1 MRSGFTIGLS
11 VVIVCIGGLL
21 MMVVGSGSGAHTV
34 QMVTPPEHALGDLTP
49 VALLREP
56 IPDTNPD
63 AVRLRRG
70 QYLVAAGDCMSCH
83 LRAGGEPFAGGL
95 GLTTPFGTI
104 YSSNITSDSQTGIG
118 GWSEEQFYR
127 AMHAGI
133 GAQGENLYP
142 AFPYPWFRN
151 LPREDTDAILA
162 YLKTTPPVR
171 YTPPDNELHF
181 PMGFRFLVKG
191 WNLLH
196 LKEAEFQADST
207 RSPEWNR
214 GAWLVKGPGHCSG
227 CHTAKGSLGA
237 DKSERA
243 FFGGDLDSWV
253 APDLTPNTRTG
264 LGAWGAQDIADY
276 LKSGRNAHAAAGGP
290 MADVVTYSTSFLTD
304 ADRKAIST
312 YLQSLPA
319 SPAQTPASPQS
330 GAMQRGAAIY
340 SYACTACHLEGGI
353 GQPGYFPPLKNDAM
367 VQQSDPTG
375 LVHLILAGSRI
386 GTSASS
392 PSPLTMPS
400 FAWKL
405 SDPEVADVVT
415 YIRNSWGNAAG
426 PVAAEQVRQLRKRLG
441 LDTLRP
447 TANSG
452 DWQ

>member
-1 MRSGFTIGLS
+1 MGIRLTIGLS
-11 VVIVCIGGLL
+11 VVIVALGGLL
-21 MMVVGSGSGAHTV
+21 LVGPGSGARAV
-34 QMVTPPEHALGDLTP
+34 QMVTPPEHAFADLTP
-49 VALLREP
+49 VALLRQP
-56 IPDTNPD
+56 VPDANPD
-63 AVRLRRG
+63 AARLRRG

-83 LRAGGEPFAGGL
+83 LRQGGEPLSGGL
-95 GLTTPFGTI
+95 GLNTPFGTL
-104 YSSNITSDSQTGIG
+104 YSSNITPDSETGIG
-118 GWSEEQFYR
+118 GWTEEQFYR
-127 AMHAGI
+127 AMHDGI
-133 GAQGENLYP
+133 GVHGENLYP

-151 LPREDTDAILA
+151 VPREDTDAILA

-171 YTPPDNELHF
+171 YTPPNNELHF

-196 LKEAEFQADST
+196 LKEAEFQTDSS
-207 RSPEWNR
+207 RSSEWNR

-237 DKSERA
+237 DESARA

-264 LGAWGAQDIADY
+264 VGAWSAQDIADY
-276 LKSGRNAHAAAGGP
+276 LESGRNAHAAAGGP

-304 ADRKAIST
+304 ADRQAIST

-319 SPAQTPASPQS
+319 SPAQAPASPQT

-340 SYACTACHLEGGI
+340 SDACTACHLEGGI

-367 VQQSDPTG
+367 LQQSDPTG

-386 GTSASS
+386 GTSASR

-405 SDPEVADVVT
+405 SDPEVADVAT
-415 YIRNSWGNAAG
+415 YIRNSWGNEGGA
-426 PVAAEQVRQLRKRLG
+426 VTAEQVTQLRKRLG

>member
-1 MRSGFTIGLS
+1 MGIRLTIGLS
-11 VVIVCIGGLL
+11 VVMVSIGGLL
-21 MMVVGSGSGAHTV
+21 AVGLGSGARAI
-34 QMVTPPEHALGDLTP
+34 QMVTPPEHTFADLTP
-49 VALLREP
+49 VALLRQP
-56 IPDTNPD
+56 VPDTNPD
-63 AVRLRRG
+63 AARLRRG

-83 LRAGGEPFAGGL
+83 LRPGGEAFSGGL
-95 GLTTPFGTI
+95 GLNTPFGTI
-104 YSSNITSDSQTGIG
+104 YSSNITPDPETGIG
-118 GWSEEQFYR
+118 GWTEEQFYR
-127 AMHAGI
+127 AMHDGI
-133 GAQGENLYP
+133 GAHGENLYP

-151 LPREDTDAILA
+151 VPREDTDAILA
-162 YLKTTPPVR
+162 YLKSTPPVR

-196 LKEAEFQADST
+196 LKEAEFQADTT

-237 DKSERA
+237 DKNERA

-253 APDLTPNTRTG
+253 APDLTPNKRTG
-264 LGAWGAQDIADY
+264 LGAWGTQDIADY
-276 LKSGRNAHAAAGGP
+276 LESGRNAHAEAGGP

-304 ADRKAIST
+304 ADRQAIST

-319 SPAQTPASPQS
+319 SPAQTPASPQA

-340 SYACTACHLEGGI
+340 SDACTACHLEGGI

-367 VQQSDPTG
+367 LQQSDPTG

-386 GTSASS
+386 GTSASR

-405 SDPEVADVVT
+405 SDPELADVAT
-415 YIRNSWGNAAG
+415 YIRNSWGNEGGA
-426 PVAAEQVRQLRKRLG
+426 VTAEQVARLRKRLG
-441 LDTLRP
+441 LDTLHP

>member
-1 MRSGFTIGLS
+1 MRTRLFIGLS
-11 VVIVCIGGLL
+11 VVIVSISGLL
-21 MMVVGSGSGAHTV
+21 AVGLGSGARAV
-34 QMVTPPEHALGDLTP
+34 QMVTPPEHTFADLTP
-49 VALLREP
+49 VALLRQP
-56 IPDTNPD
+56 VPDANPD
-63 AVRLRRG
+63 AARLRRG

-83 LRAGGEPFAGGL
+83 LRPGGEAFSGGL
-95 GLTTPFGTI
+95 GLNTPFGTI
-104 YSSNITSDSQTGIG
+104 YSSNITPDRETGIG

-127 AMHAGI
+127 AMHDGI
-133 GAQGENLYP
+133 GADGENLYP

-151 LPREDTDAILA
+151 IPREDTDAILA
-162 YLKTTPPVR
+162 YLKSTPPVH
-171 YTPPDNELHF
+171 YTPPNNELHF

-237 DKSERA
+237 DESARA

-253 APDLTPNTRTG
+253 APDLTPNKRTG
-264 LGAWGAQDIADY
+264 LGAWGTQDIADY
-276 LKSGRNAHAAAGGP
+276 LESGRNAHAEAGGP
-290 MADVVTYSTSFLTD
+290 MADVVTYSTSFLTE
-304 ADRKAIST
+304 ADRQAIST

-319 SPAQTPASPQS
+319 SPAQAPASPQA

-340 SYACTACHLEGGI
+340 SDACTACHLEDGI

-367 VQQSDPTG
+367 LQQSDPTG

-386 GTSASS
+386 GTSASR

-405 SDPEVADVVT
+405 SDPEVADVAT
-415 YIRNSWGNAAG
+415 YIRNSWGNEGGA
-426 PVAAEQVRQLRKRLG
+426 VTAEQVARLRKRLG
-441 LDTLRP
+441 LDTLHP

>member
-1 MRSGFTIGLS
+1 MRIPLTIGLTI
-11 VVIVCIGGLL
+11 VILSIGGLL
-21 MMVVGSGSGAHTV
+21 LVGPGSSTHAV
-34 QMVTPPEHALGDLTP
+34 QMVTPPEHTIADLTP
-49 VALLREP
+49 VALLRQP
-56 IPDTNPD
+56 VPDSNPD
-63 AVRLRRG
+63 AARLRRG

-83 LRAGGEPFAGGL
+83 LRPGGEAFSGGL
-95 GLTTPFGTI
+95 GLNTPFGTI
-104 YSSNITSDSQTGIG
+104 YSSNITADPETGLG
-118 GWSEEQFYR
+118 NWTEEQFYR
-127 AMHAGI
+127 AMHEGI
-133 GAQGENLYP
+133 GAHGENLYP

-151 LPREDTDAILA
+151 VPREDTDAILA

-171 YTPPDNELHF
+171 YTPPNNELHF

-207 RSPEWNR
+207 RGPEWNR

-237 DKSERA
+237 DESARA

-253 APDLTPNTRTG
+253 APDLTQNMRTG
-264 LGAWGAQDIADY
+264 LGAWGTRDIADY
-276 LKSGRNAHAAAGGP
+276 LKSGRNVHAEAGGP
-290 MADVVTYSTSFLTD
+290 MADVVTYSTSLLTD

-319 SPAQTPASPQS
+319 SPAQTPVSPQA
-330 GAMQRGAAIY
+330 GAIQRGAAIY
-340 SYACTACHLEGGI
+340 SDACTACHLEGGN
-353 GQPGYFPPLKNDAM
+353 GQPGYFPPLKSDAM
-367 VQQSDPTG
+367 LQQSDPTG

-405 SDPEVADVVT
+405 SNQEVADVAT
-415 YIRNSWGNAAG
+415 YIRNSWGNEAG
-426 PVAAEQVRQLRKRLG
+426 PVTADKVTQLRKQLG

>member
-1 MRSGFTIGLS
+1 VRD
-11 VVIVCIGGLL
+11 
-21 MMVVGSGSGAHTV
+21 
-34 QMVTPPEHALGDLTP
+34 TPP
-49 VALLREP
+49 R
-56 IPDTNPD
+56 
-63 AVRLRRG
+63 
-70 QYLVAAGDCMSCH
+70 
-83 LRAGGEPFAGGL
+83 
-95 GLTTPFGTI
+95 
-104 YSSNITSDSQTGIG
+104 
-118 GWSEEQFYR
+118 
-127 AMHAGI
+127 
-133 GAQGENLYP
+133 
-142 AFPYPWFRN
+142 
-151 LPREDTDAILA
+151 
-162 YLKTTPPVR
+162 
-171 YTPPDNELHF
+171 NELHF

-196 LKEAEFQADST
+196 LKEAEFQADPT
-207 RSPEWNR
+207 RGPEWNR

-237 DKSERA
+237 DERARA

-253 APDLTPNTRTG
+253 APDLTPNMRTG
-264 LGAWGAQDIADY
+264 LGAWGTQDIADY

-290 MADVVTYSTSFLTD
+290 MADVVTYSTSLLTD

-312 YLQSLPA
+312 YLQSLPT
-319 SPAQTPASPQS
+319 SPAQTPVSPEA

-340 SYACTACHLEGGI
+340 SDACTACHLEGGS

-367 VQQSDPTG
+367 LQQSDPTG

-405 SDPEVADVVT
+405 ADREIADVAT
-415 YIRNSWGNAAG
+415 YIRNSWGNEAG
-426 PVAAEQVRQLRKRLG
+426 AVTQDEVTRLRQHLG
-441 LDTLRP
+441 LDKRLA

>member
-1 MRSGFTIGLS
+1 MRTQLTIGLS
-11 VVIVCIGGLL
+11 VVIVSIGGLL
-21 MMVVGSGSGAHTV
+21 LAGLGFSAGAV
-34 QMVTPPEHALGDLTP
+34 QMVTPPEHTFADLTP
-49 VALLREP
+49 VALLRQP
-56 IPDTNPD
+56 VSDTNPD
-63 AVRLRRG
+63 AARLRRG

-83 LRAGGEPFAGGL
+83 LRPGGEAFSGGL
-95 GLTTPFGTI
+95 GLNTPFGTI
-104 YSSNITSDSQTGIG
+104 YSSNITSDSESGIG
-118 GWSEEQFYR
+118 GWTEEQFYR
-127 AMHAGI
+127 AMHEGI
-133 GAQGENLYP
+133 GVHGENLYP

-162 YLKTTPPVR
+162 YLETTPPVH
-171 YTPPDNELHF
+171 YTPPNNELHF

-227 CHTAKGSLGA
+227 CHTAKGTLGA
-237 DKSERA
+237 DEKARA

-253 APDLTPNTRTG
+253 APDLTQNMRTG
-264 LGAWGAQDIADY
+264 LGAWGTQDITDY
-276 LKSGRNAHAAAGGP
+276 LKSGRNMHAEAGGS

-319 SPAQTPASPQS
+319 SPAQTPASLQA

-340 SYACTACHLEGGI
+340 SDVCTACHLEGGI
-353 GQPGYFPPLKNDAM
+353 GQPGYFPPLKNNAM
-367 VQQSDPTG
+367 SQQSDPTG
-375 LVHLILAGSRI
+375 LVHLILTGSRI

-405 SDPEVADVVT
+405 SDQEVADVAS
-415 YIRNSWGNAAG
+415 YIRNSWGNEAG
-426 PVAAEQVRQLRKRLG
+426 PVTADKVTQLRKQLG

-447 TANSG
+447 TVNSG